1 MDTLLDERSIVLIL
15 DDSPINMA
23 WQFDAAP
30 RDATESGMLIAA
42 LMRQVIEFMK
52 PSVWRSGR

>member
-1 MDTLLDERSIVLIL
+1 MTKLPVSRAAQ
-15 DDSPINMA
+15 NMA